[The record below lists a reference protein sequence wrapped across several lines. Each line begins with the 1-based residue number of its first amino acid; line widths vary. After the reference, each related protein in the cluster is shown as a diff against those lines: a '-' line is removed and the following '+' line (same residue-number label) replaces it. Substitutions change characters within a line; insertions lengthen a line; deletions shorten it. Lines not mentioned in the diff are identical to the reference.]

1 MKKIVLISPTHPLYH
16 LIDHQL
22 QDLDASEQSHIVRQ
36 PQNLH
41 LQSFETQFNMTHV
54 HIISIKVGA
63 GDKIAILSA
72 QSADVTFDLFCEPTS
87 VHPKIMTDEINSSF

>member
-1 MKKIVLISPTHPLYH
+1 
-16 LIDHQL
+16 
-22 QDLDASEQSHIVRQ
+22 
-36 PQNLH
+36 
-41 LQSFETQFNMTHV
+41 MTHV

-63 GDKIAILSA
+63 GNKIAILSA